1 MQCRMGNAE
10 EGTMAIEMTESPG
23 HPRQGVFMK
32 CWQCQGIH
40 CLVDDGHGGLRC
52 PHCRELLI
60 PLEDAALLEQQ
71 FERRIA

>member
-1 MQCRMGNAE
+1 
-10 EGTMAIEMTESPG
+10 MAIDIIVSAG

-32 CWQCQGIH
+32 CWRCQGIH

-60 PLEDAALLEQQ
+60 PLEDAAPLEQE